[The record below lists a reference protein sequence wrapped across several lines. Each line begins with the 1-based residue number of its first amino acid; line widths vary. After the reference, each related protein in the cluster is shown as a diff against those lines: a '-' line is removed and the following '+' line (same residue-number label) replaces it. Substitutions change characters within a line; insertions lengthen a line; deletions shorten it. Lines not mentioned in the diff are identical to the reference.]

1 MDQYFYS
8 EDIFDSFILLPE
20 DEAHHAIKVLRKKVG
35 DQILV
40 VDGNGGSYESVF
52 ENENPK
58 DCRLKII
65 KKFNDDKKFHS
76 IVHIAIAPP
85 KSHDRIE
92 WFIEKSVEIG
102 IDKISFI
109 QTANSERKIVK
120 MQRVRKYAISAM
132 KQSLKARLPIIND
145 MQDISDFFIK
155 CQNRQKFIAY
165 LDEENSSDLFSSIKK
180 SVDCCVLIGPEGDFN
195 SLEINQSIEH
205 GFKTVNLGHNRLRTE
220 TAGLAACHILN
231 LVNQK

>member
-1 MDQYFYS
+1 VDQYFYS

-35 DQILV
+35 DTILV
-40 VDGNGGSYESVF
+40 VDGRGGRYESVF
-52 ENENPK
+52 ENENSK

-65 KKFNDDKKFHS
+65 KKINDIEEFNS

-92 WFIEKSVEIG
+92 WFIEKSIEIG
-102 IDKISFI
+102 VNEISFI
-109 QTANSERKIVK
+109 QTSNSERKTIK
-120 MQRVRKYAISAM
+120 IQRVRKYAIAAM
-132 KQSLKARLPIIND
+132 KQSLKARLPVIND
-145 MQDISDFFIK
+145 MEYISNFLLK
-155 CQNRQKFIAY
+155 CKNKQKFIAH
-165 LDEENSSDLFSSIKK
+165 LDKKNSSDLFNSVKK

-195 SLEINQSIEH
+195 SLEINESIEN
-205 GFKTVNLGHNRLRTE
+205 GFKPVNLGPNRLRTE